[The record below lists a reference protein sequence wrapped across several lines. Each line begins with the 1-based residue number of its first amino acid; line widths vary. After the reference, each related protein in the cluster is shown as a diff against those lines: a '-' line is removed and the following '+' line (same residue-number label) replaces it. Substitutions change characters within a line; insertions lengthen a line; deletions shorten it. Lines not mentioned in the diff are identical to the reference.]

1 MVRSRP
7 LHTGP
12 LPMTHSMGGLEEG
25 GVGEA
30 EEAEEGRFSH
40 SQEG

>member
-1 MVRSRP
+1 MSYAVRCRP

-12 LPMTHSMGGLEEG
+12 LPMTHSMEGLEEG
-25 GVGEA
+25 R
-30 EEAEEGRFSH
+30 EEEEEGRFSH